1 MLWVPDRWHAGCG
14 SCGLGRVRRLGSL
27 HGQSPSP
34 VARRRLAVPISRRR
48 LAVRQR
54 AVRQREG
61 GIRRGGLGI
70 SSTARG
76 PVLRTTH
83 RSLRARSKPGQDQRI
98 RARNRV
104 VGSPRAPRIPIA
116 GTGDPGHHVWRLLGS
131 RRALPPYPNTKA
143 TGGTIDLEKILE
155 GKTGVIF
162 GVANKRSIAW
172 ACAQAVA
179 RQGMR
184 LAFTYMG
191 ERMEKSVRELA
202 AEMPNS
208 LCLPCDVTQPETI
221 DEVFKVVGKEFGGLD
236 FLLHGVAFAK
246 REELVGD
253 FFNTSREG
261 YMLAHE
267 VSAYSL
273 TAITRRALPLM
284 EGRGGA
290 IVTLT
295 YIGGERV
302 VQNYNVMGIAKAALE
317 ASVRYLAHDLGP
329 RGIRVNAISAGP
341 IRTLSASGVSGFTD
355 ILDHIAE
362 HAPLRRNITAEEV
375 GDTCLF
381 LASPLSRG
389 ITGSIVYVDAGYHVM
404 GV

>member
-1 MLWVPDRWHAGCG
+1 VEQL
-14 SCGLGRVRRLGSL
+14 
-27 HGQSPSP
+27 
-34 VARRRLAVPISRRR
+34 LA
-48 LAVRQR
+48 
-54 AVRQREG
+54 
-61 GIRRGGLGI
+61 
-70 SSTARG
+70 
-76 PVLRTTH
+76 
-83 RSLRARSKPGQDQRI
+83 
-98 RARNRV
+98 
-104 VGSPRAPRIPIA
+104 
-116 GTGDPGHHVWRLLGS
+116 
-131 RRALPPYPNTKA
+131 
-143 TGGTIDLEKILE
+143 

-172 ACAQAVA
+172 ACAQSLA
-179 RQGMR
+179 RNGMR

-191 ERMEKSVRELA
+191 ERMEKSVRELSS
-202 AEMPNS
+202 ELPDS
-208 LCLPCDVTQPETI
+208 LCISCDVTQPDTI
-221 DEVFKVVGKEFGGLD
+221 DEVARVLQSEFGTLD
-236 FLLHGVAFAK
+236 HLLHGVAFAK

-273 TAITRRALPLM
+273 TAITRRVLPLM
-284 EGRGGA
+284 EGRDGT

-341 IRTLSASGVSGFTD
+341 IRTLSSSGVSGFTE

-362 HAPLRRNITAEEV
+362 RTPLRRNITAEEV
-375 GDTCLF
+375 GDTAMF

-389 ITGSIVYVDAGYHVM
+389 ITGSVIYVDAGYHIM